1 MTSSPPGR
9 RTRPGRFDWSNLRL
23 RIRSAAILAPLA
35 LGAVWGGGVWFLLV
49 VWGAIGVL
57 ALEWATMS
65 APETPIRAGA
75 VMAVMLLVAAVAVKI
90 GYFRSA
96 WLAVALGAV
105 VVWAV
110 AMFWRRDDG
119 PVHEAFGVLYL
130 GAPMVSLLWLRSGAV
145 GRDWTLMLLAS
156 TWSADI
162 GAYVGGS
169 LIGGPKLWPRISPK
183 KTWSGFGAGI
193 LAAMAAAEAV
203 SFAMPEQG
211 GPTTSWAW
219 SAGLVVGLATMAGDL
234 CESMLKRGFGVKDSG
249 SIIPGHG
256 GLLDRVDGL
265 MFATLAMAAVRL
277 AVRFGVEF

>member
-9 RTRPGRFDWSNLRL
+9 STRPGRFDWSNLRL
-23 RIRSAAILAPLA
+23 RILSGAILAPLA
-35 LGAVWGGGVWFLLV
+35 LGAVWFGGLPFLLV

-57 ALEWATMS
+57 CLEWATMS

-75 VMAVMLLVAAVAVKI
+75 VMAIVLLFAAVAVKI
-90 GYFRSA
+90 GYFKSA
-96 WLAVALGAV
+96 WLAVGIGAA

-110 AMFWRRDDG
+110 AMIWRRDDG
-119 PVHEAFGVLYL
+119 PMHEAFGVLYL
-130 GAPMVSLLWLRSGAV
+130 GAPMVSLLWLRSGTA
-145 GRDWTLMLLAS
+145 GWDWTLMLLAA

-169 LIGGPKLWPRISPK
+169 TLGGPKLWPQISPK
-183 KTWSGFGAGI
+183 KTWSGFAVGI
-193 LAAMAAAEAV
+193 LTAMLAAECV
-203 SFAMPEQG
+203 SLAMPRSG
-211 GPTTSWAW
+211 GPGVSWAW
-219 SAGLVVGLATMAGDL
+219 AAGLVVGLATMAGDL

-277 AVRFGVEF
+277 AVRFGVAS

>member
-9 RTRPGRFDWSNLRL
+9 IRSGRFDWSNLRL
-23 RIRSAAILAPLA
+23 RVLSAAVLAPLA
-35 LGAVWGGGVWFLLV
+35 LLAVWMGGLPFLLL
-49 VWGAIGVL
+49 VWGAIGLL

-65 APETPIRAGA
+65 APETPIRAAA
-75 VMAVMLLVAAVAVKI
+75 VMAIMLLVAAVAVKA

-96 WLAVALGAV
+96 WLAVAMGAV
-105 VVWAV
+105 VVWGV
-110 AMFWRRDDG
+110 AMVWRRDDG
-119 PVHEAFGVLYL
+119 PLHEAGGMLYL
-130 GAPMVSLLWLRSGAV
+130 GVPMVSLLWLRSGGGV
-145 GRDWTLMLLAS
+145 GRDWTLMLLAA

-183 KTWSGFGAGI
+183 KTWSGFGVGI

-203 SFAMPEQG
+203 AWAMPGQG
-211 GPTTSWAW
+211 GPAMSWAW
-219 SAGLVVGLATMAGDL
+219 STGIVVGMATMAGDL
-234 CESMLKRGFGVKDSG
+234 CESMLKRSFGVKDSG

-265 MFATLAMAAVRL
+265 MFASLAMALVRL
-277 AVRFGVEF
+277 AVRYGVSV

>member
-1 MTSSPPGR
+1 MTSSPPGSGA
-9 RTRPGRFDWSNLRL
+9 RPGRFDWSNLRL
-23 RIRSAAILAPLA
+23 RILSGAVLAPLA
-35 LGAVWGGGVWFLLV
+35 VAAVWLGGLPFLLV

-75 VMAVMLLVAAVAVKI
+75 VMALVLLAAAVAVKI
-90 GYFRSA
+90 GYFKSA
-96 WLAVALGAV
+96 WLAVALGAL

-110 AMFWRRDDG
+110 AMIWRRDDG

-130 GAPMVSLLWLRSGAV
+130 GIPMVALLWLRSGAA
-145 GRDWTLMLLAS
+145 GRDWTLALLAA

-162 GAYVGGS
+162 GAYAGGS

-183 KTWSGFGAGI
+183 KTWSGFVVGI
-193 LAAMAAAEAV
+193 ASAMAAAELV
-203 SFAMPEQG
+203 AMATG
-211 GPTTSWAW
+211 GRATGIAWAW
-219 SAGLVVGLATMAGDL
+219 AAGLAAGLATMAGDL
-234 CESMLKRGFGVKDSG
+234 CESMLKRSFGVKDSG

-277 AVRFGVEF
+277 LVRFGVLR

>member
-9 RTRPGRFDWSNLRL
+9 ATRPGRFDWSNLRL
-23 RIRSAAILAPLA
+23 RILSAAILAPLA
-35 LGAVWGGGVWFLLV
+35 LGAVWVGGVWFLLV

-75 VMAVMLLVAAVAVKI
+75 VMSIMLLVAAVAVKA

-110 AMFWRRDDG
+110 AMIWRRDDG
-119 PVHEAFGVLYL
+119 PLHEAFGMLYL

-162 GAYVGGS
+162 GAYAGGS

-183 KTWSGFGAGI
+183 KTWSGFLVGI

-203 SFAMPEQG
+203 AFAMPGQG
-211 GPTTSWAW
+211 GPEPSWAW
-219 SAGLVVGLATMAGDL
+219 AAGLVVGLGTMAGDL

>member
-1 MTSSPPGR
+1 MTSSPPGSGA
-9 RTRPGRFDWSNLRL
+9 RPGRFDWSNLRL
-23 RIRSAAILAPLA
+23 RILSGAVLAPLA
-35 LGAVWGGGVWFLLV
+35 LAAVWVGGLPFLLV

-75 VMAVMLLVAAVAVKI
+75 VMAFVLLAAAVAVKI

-96 WLAVALGAV
+96 WLAVAIGAL

-110 AMFWRRDDG
+110 AMIWRRDDG
-119 PVHEAFGVLYL
+119 PLHEAFGVLYL
-130 GAPMVSLLWLRSGAV
+130 GAPMVALLWLRSGV
-145 GRDWTLMLLAS
+145 TGRDWTLALLAA

-162 GAYVGGS
+162 GAYAGGS

-183 KTWSGFGAGI
+183 KTWSGFGVGI
-193 LAAMAAAEAV
+193 AAAMAAAELVAL
-203 SFAMPEQG
+203 ATG
-211 GPTTSWAW
+211 GRALGVGWAW
-219 SAGLVVGLATMAGDL
+219 AAGLVAGLATMAGDL
-234 CESMLKRGFGVKDSG
+234 CESMLKRSFGVKDSG

-277 AVRFGVEF
+277 LVRFGVLH